1 MNPILLT
8 SSTMSDILPFI
19 LAILLIFII
28 PMLMSRYG
36 ISAEDL
42 LRKIFSSGLRK
53 KEYSAAD
60 EENTIRNKKNKK
72 TPHLNNST
80 HNDIIQMVSDLIIF
94 SRKNKTGLV
103 YPGTIQFG
111 GQTGNIAAFVVTKS
125 RVIGLNC
132 FGFGG
137 TIIHDPASA
146 EWKQQIN
153 GATQNIPDPLKLNK
167 EQYALARAAMDANGM
182 KDLPLEIV
190 AVFTNSHVSIQAAQA
205 DVCTTHDLIASLAR
219 TVSEE
224 QEIFEPNETA
234 RRINKIVYR
243 IRKKK

>member
-8 SSTMSDILPFI
+8 SNMSDILPFI

-28 PMLMSRYG
+28 PMMMSRYG

-42 LRKIFSSGLRK
+42 LRKIFASGLRK

-72 TPHLNNST
+72 APHLNNST

-111 GQTGNIAAFVVTKS
+111 GKTGNIAAFVVTGS
-125 RVIGLNC
+125 RIIGLNC

-137 TIIHDPASA
+137 NILHDAASDV
-146 EWKQQIN
+146 WKQQIN
-153 GATQNIPDPLKLNK
+153 GVTQDIPDPLKLNK
-167 EQYALARAAMDANGM
+167 EQYAIARAAMDANGM
-182 KDLPLEIV
+182 KDLPLEIM
-190 AVFTNSHVSIQAAQA
+190 AVFTNRHVSIQAADA
-205 DVCTTHDLIASLAR
+205 EVCTTHDLISYLAQI
-219 TVSEE
+219 VCGEK
-224 QEIFEPNETA
+224 EIFEPNETA

-243 IRKKK
+243 IQKKK

>member
-42 LRKIFSSGLRK
+42 L
-53 KEYSAAD
+53 AAD

-111 GQTGNIAAFVVTKS
+111 GKTGNIAAFVVTKS
-125 RVIGLNC
+125 KVIGLNC

-137 TIIHDPASA
+137 RIIHDSASS
-146 EWKQQIN
+146 EWRQQIN
-153 GATQNIPDPLKLNK
+153 EVTQNIPDPLKLNQ
-167 EQYALARAAMDANGM
+167 EQYALARAALDANGM

-205 DVCTTHDLIASLAR
+205 DVCTRESTKLFTASGKRNNACPPYTR
-219 TVSEE
+219 KTGIQFIPE
-224 QEIFEPNETA
+224 NEHGRGVF
-234 RRINKIVYR
+234 RRSVWMILKNAQ
-243 IRKKK
+243 